1 MCALDDY
8 RWLVGA
14 DAARWLAR
22 AQSDPGSTLAVA
34 ERLRRELPR
43 ERVHLILQQVELRRR
58 AREKFSR
65 ADVLFFTRRGLE
77 QATDEWI
84 AGYKATRF
92 PAAVPLA
99 DLCCGIGGDAHA
111 LAQRGALE
119 AVDRDEIVAL
129 LAEANLRLIAASTPG
144 ASAGQHAAD
153 DDSAGDH
160 SAGEHAVSEH
170 SAGEHAV
177 SEHAAGEHAAD
188 VGGGLPDGIAHAS
201 PHKSTHASQIESAR
215 ALARVQARDV
225 EQFDL
230 GSFAAWHIDPDR
242 RPGGH
247 RTTDVERHDPPA
259 AVLDRLLD
267 SNPHGAIKLAPA
279 AQCPESWVE
288 RCQREW
294 ISRRGECRQQVAWF
308 GCLAECPGTC
318 RATVLD
324 PTGQVLRTIVDV
336 PTAPPPPTSRV
347 GRYVFEPDSAVL
359 AAGLAAHL
367 ARRHRLI
374 PLTPRGGLLTGDEP
388 VADEA
393 LVAFAVDDVLPLDR
407 GRLRTYVRTRGIGR
421 LEIKT
426 RGVPHDPATLER
438 TLRGRGS
445 ASATLLLY
453 RGEQGAQA
461 VFARRLST

>member
-43 ERVHLILQQVELRRR
+43 ERVHLILQQVELRLR

-129 LAEANLRLIAASTPG
+129 LAEANLRLVAASMPG
-144 ASAGQHAAD
+144 ASA
-153 DDSAGDH
+153 
-160 SAGEHAVSEH
+160 
-170 SAGEHAV
+170 
-177 SEHAAGEHAAD
+177 SEHAAGDHSAD
-188 VGGGLPDGIAHAS
+188 VGGGLSDGVAHAS
-201 PHKSTHASQIESAR
+201 PHAT
-215 ALARVQARDV
+215 ARVQVRDV
-225 EQFDL
+225 EHFDL
-230 GSFAAWHIDPDR
+230 TSFAAWHIDPDR
-242 RPGGH
+242 RPGGR

-267 SNPHGAIKLAPA
+267 TNPHGAIKLAPA
-279 AQCPESWVE
+279 AQCPESWLE

-308 GCLAECPGTC
+308 GCLAESPGTC

-359 AAGLAAHL
+359 AAGLTAHL

-426 RGVPHDPATLER
+426 RGVPHDPAALER